1 MIARTRSAEALSRR
15 TFLAV
20 AGLGPFAASAMAA
33 MQKSVPVGLEL
44 YSVRNELMKD
54 LPGTVTAV
62 AKMGYKIVEFYSPY
76 FDWTPDKAKE
86 VRKLLDDLG
95 IECRSTHNGPPSF
108 TGDGLKKAIE
118 LNQII

>member
-95 IECRSTHNGPPSF
+95 IECRSTHNGPRSEERRV
-108 TGDGLKKAIE
+108 GKEWRSGGWAD
-118 LNQII
+118 